1 VGRSMGS
8 RQRSASALSQHNAI
22 HSSTHSPGG
31 MGGGSGNHTL
41 HDPADSVVLNAAGVP
56 TFHGNSLPIPTTFGT
71 GSAYP
76 TITPNRPRA
85 HTSADS
91 SPSNAGAAAFGGL
104 QPRQPSRNSMMQGHP
119 GGLGPRHVST
129 SVLDSGSRVRVDG
142 SGGVGG
148 MGAGGGSGCGVAGNG
163 FPVGSPPMQ
172 NGMIIPPPPPPPPP
186 AKDAGYIPHSSVGR
200 SHGREGM
207 MNYHYASHH
216 HHPQQQQYGAY
227 TPHQPSASSST
238 ASLPQPQLPPLPVP
252 HQNALTNGNNNS
264 IYTPHLHAY
273 SHSHAHH
280 PPHRPTEAPMYR
292 QQSTQSSES
301 IASSFT
307 RTESNPDSE
316 YMTPATTASGSV
328 PASVGNRSVSNG
340 ITRSSHVSHSHS
352 QQSPLVSHSAGPLSP
367 DVATVWTLDSVVAY
381 LSRHEFSEEWQQ
393 AFRNLNIH
401 GAGFL
406 EMGQH
411 NSTSLLQIVLPEVLR
426 ICGPNADLAKEK
438 LASKNIKK
446 MVREILKLSQEV
458 PNTPPPAGHN
468 PPENG
473 ESPARMG
480 STSQRSPAQARFPTQ
495 RGATFPTH
503 NVYSDGSHNA
513 SEPFLPLGGSENTLQ
528 HRAGT
533 LEPRSR
539 SEFSKVA
546 LASTDQISRH
556 SPSNSEASIQN
567 STDGHMFGKQTLS
580 GSPRN
585 SPHIGYQPVGRH
597 EPISTRHGKSNSQE
611 SVTSGTVNHRPG
623 DGKGK
628 EKALLVLGIT
638 SNERLGARQDYDGK
652 PSSSGF
658 VGRFRKKFR
667 RETSDDDNDDGSPTA
682 PGAPTLP
689 YTIPENNASDS
700 SLGQA
705 SVSSVDAAGVKGSKP
720 RSAPGGG
727 TPKSSKLVYVFATR
741 DGKVWVSI
749 DVTSLEK
756 GGEIRREICRNLG
769 INDYDA
775 AAIHLT
781 EVGQEPNGKSY
792 SLHKACFSS
801 SLLFDS
807 FAVSMG

>member
-1 VGRSMGS
+1 MGS

-22 HSSTHSPGG
+22 HCSTPSPGG

-41 HDPADSVVLNAAGVP
+41 HDPVDSVVLNAAGVP

-91 SPSNAGAAAFGGL
+91 SPSNASVAAFGGL
-104 QPRQPSRNSMMQGHP
+104 QPRQPSRNSMMQGHL
-119 GGLGPRHVST
+119 GGMGPRHVST
-129 SVLDSGSRVRVDG
+129 SVLDNGSRVRVDG
-142 SGGVGG
+142 NGGVGG
-148 MGAGGGSGCGVAGNG
+148 VGGAGGGGVAGNG
-163 FPVGSPPMQ
+163 FPVGSPPIQ
-172 NGMIIPPPPPPPPP
+172 NGMAIPPPPPPPPPP
-186 AKDAGYIPHSSVGR
+186 AKDAGYVPHSSVGR
-200 SHGREGM
+200 SQGREGM
-207 MNYHYASHH
+207 MNYHYTSHH

-238 ASLPQPQLPPLPVP
+238 ASLSQPQLPPLPAVP

-307 RTESNPDSE
+307 RTESNADSE
-316 YMTPATTASGSV
+316 YMTPATATSSGSV
-328 PASVGNRSVSNG
+328 PAPVGNRSVSNG

-352 QQSPLVSHSAGPLSP
+352 QQSPLVSNAAGPLSP

-381 LSRHEFSEEWQQ
+381 LNRHEFSEEWQQ

-426 ICGPNADLAKEK
+426 ICGPNADPVKEK
-438 LASKNIKK
+438 LATRSIKRL
-446 MVREILKLSQEV
+446 VREILKLSQEV

-473 ESPARMG
+473 ESPAKMG
-480 STSQRSPAQARFPTQ
+480 GTSQRSPAQARFPTQ

-513 SEPFLPLGGSENTLQ
+513 SEPFLPLGASENSLQ

-539 SEFSKVA
+539 SEFSKGA

-567 STDGHMFGKQTLS
+567 PTDGHVFGKQALS
-580 GSPRN
+580 SSPRN
-585 SPHIGYQPVGRH
+585 SPHLGYQSVSRH
-597 EPISTRHGKSNSQE
+597 EPISTRHGKSDSQG
-611 SVTSGTVNHRPG
+611 SVASGTVNHRPG

-652 PSSSGF
+652 SSSSGF

-700 SLGQA
+700 SLDRA
-705 SVSSVDAAGVKGSKP
+705 SVSSVDATRVKGSKP

-727 TPKSSKLVYVFATR
+727 TPKSSKPVYVFATR

-756 GGEIRREICRNLG
+756 GGEIRREICRHLG

-781 EVGQEPNGKSY
+781 EVGQEPNGKPY
-792 SLHKACFSS
+792 SRI
-801 SLLFDS
+801 
-807 FAVSMG
+807 

>member
-1 VGRSMGS
+1 
-8 RQRSASALSQHNAI
+8 
-22 HSSTHSPGG
+22 
-31 MGGGSGNHTL
+31 
-41 HDPADSVVLNAAGVP
+41 
-56 TFHGNSLPIPTTFGT
+56 
-71 GSAYP
+71 
-76 TITPNRPRA
+76 
-85 HTSADS
+85 
-91 SPSNAGAAAFGGL
+91 
-104 QPRQPSRNSMMQGHP
+104 
-119 GGLGPRHVST
+119 
-129 SVLDSGSRVRVDG
+129 
-142 SGGVGG
+142 
-148 MGAGGGSGCGVAGNG
+148 
-163 FPVGSPPMQ
+163 
-172 NGMIIPPPPPPPPP
+172 
-186 AKDAGYIPHSSVGR
+186 
-200 SHGREGM
+200 
-207 MNYHYASHH
+207 
-216 HHPQQQQYGAY
+216 
-227 TPHQPSASSST
+227 
-238 ASLPQPQLPPLPVP
+238 
-252 HQNALTNGNNNS
+252 
-264 IYTPHLHAY
+264 
-273 SHSHAHH
+273 
-280 PPHRPTEAPMYR
+280 MYR

-307 RTESNPDSE
+307 RTESNTDSE
-316 YMTPATTASGSV
+316 YMTPATAASGSV

-352 QQSPLVSHSAGPLSP
+352 QQSPLVSNSAGPLSP

-438 LASKNIKK
+438 LASRNIKK

-503 NVYSDGSHNA
+503 NLYADGSHNA

-533 LEPRSR
+533 SEPRSR
-539 SEFSKVA
+539 GDFSKGA

-567 STDGHMFGKQTLS
+567 PTDGHMFGKQTLS

-585 SPHIGYQPVGRH
+585 SPHIGYQSVGRP

-638 SNERLGARQDYDGK
+638 SSGGRLGTRPENDGK
-652 PSSSGF
+652 SGGSSFMGGF
-658 VGRFRKKFR
+658 RKRFRGG
-667 RETSDDDNDDGSPTA
+667 TSDKDNDESSPTA
-682 PGAPTLP
+682 PSAPTLP
-689 YTIPENNASDS
+689 YTITENNASDS

-705 SVSSVDAAGVKGSKP
+705 SVSSVDAAGVKGNKP

-756 GGEIRREICRNLG
+756 GGEIRMEICRGLG

-792 SLHKACFSS
+792 SLHTAWVFSS
-801 SLLFDS
+801 CLFFGS
-807 FAVSMG
+807 FAILMG